1 MDTLLFNNI
10 NSFKIGNED
19 ANIYIGDKLISRFR
33 QVEYISSTYSGHQ
46 YIDLGCYLMSN
57 TDDIQIDIKFNIKG
71 KGFEVDKQATLINQ
85 QTDTSPY
92 PGFVLRHLFDDNN
105 DTVEFI
111 AKWKFDNNSYAG
123 KDSRYYFKG
132 LSYPNGNAL
141 VQINNNLANTII
153 ETSISLTN
161 IPESQINNIQTTV
174 FCSTNSSG
182 NRFRWVEADLYYLKI
197 TKGGQVIRDLIPVY
211 DQVSKEYG
219 LYDKQNKVFYK
230 SQGDESF
237 IGPA

>member
-92 PGFVLRHLFDDNN
+92 PGFVLRQIMILLN
-105 DTVEFI
+105 
-111 AKWKFDNNSYAG
+111 
-123 KDSRYYFKG
+123 
-132 LSYPNGNAL
+132 LLQNGNLIIIHML
-141 VQINNNLANTII
+141 VKIVDII
-153 ETSISLTN
+153 L
-161 IPESQINNIQTTV
+161 
-174 FCSTNSSG
+174 
-182 NRFRWVEADLYYLKI
+182 
-197 TKGGQVIRDLIPVY
+197 
-211 DQVSKEYG
+211 
-219 LYDKQNKVFYK
+219 KVFLIQMVMLLYK
-230 SQGDESF
+230 LIIIQL
-237 IGPA
+237 IQ